1 MTAADAFFAIF
12 NMSTPIPTAAAL
24 LHVEL
29 GAAQREFTE
38 LSPDEC
44 MAIAAHFRS
53 LSNTLRSTHAELELC
68 QRSHAEQLARA
79 DKMEEALEPFAEASR
94 CIMSGANIEN
104 AIIWSHSSNEPEECV
119 DISVA
124 DLRRARGAIAARK
137 EGA

>member
-1 MTAADAFFAIF
+1 
-12 NMSTPIPTAAAL
+12 MSTPIPTAAAL

-53 LSNTLRSTHAELELC
+53 LSNTLRSTQEALALC

-79 DKMEEALEPFAEASR
+79 DGYYSAICEALSWVEPD
-94 CIMSGANIEN
+94 SGIG
-104 AIIWSHSSNEPEECV
+104 HV
-119 DISVA
+119 
-124 DLRRARGAIAARK
+124 LGQAIAARK